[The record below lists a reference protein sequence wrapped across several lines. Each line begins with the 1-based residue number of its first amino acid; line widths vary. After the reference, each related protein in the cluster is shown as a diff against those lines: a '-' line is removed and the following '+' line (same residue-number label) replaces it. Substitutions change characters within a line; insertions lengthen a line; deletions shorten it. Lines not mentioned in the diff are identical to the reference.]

1 MVLQS
6 LPNLQNRI
14 QQHFRNSNM
23 WLCYFTAQAYVT
35 SLFLKYVFKN
45 FQTNILVTLLTLYQ
59 YNRFKLPLA
68 LIDDTGSI
76 EAIAFSS
83 IAEDLVER
91 NAYQAS
97 QNMKIHATDHAASLQ
112 TAVGKIRLFHIG
124 MSTDMSSNFSI
135 KYVIRKSFPI
145 ANHPQCYFC
154 HIMRLA
160 NYSECIMLYLLPYL
174 MENMC
179 FQNTP
184 ASPILPLP
192 ATNDTSSVTRF
203 FLIIT
208 I

>member
-1 MVLQS
+1 MQIIEGCYIQLHRKDNSHSTINKMVLQS

-14 QQHFRNSNM
+14 QQHFRNSKM
-23 WLCYFTAQAYVT
+23 WLCYFTAHAYVT

-68 LIDDTGSI
+68 LTDDTGSI

-112 TAVGKIRLFHIG
+112 TAVGKNKTIPHR
-124 MSTDMSSNFSI
+124 NEYW
-135 KYVIRKSFPI
+135 YVIK
-145 ANHPQCYFC
+145 
-154 HIMRLA
+154 
-160 NYSECIMLYLLPYL
+160 LLH
-174 MENMC
+174 
-179 FQNTP
+179 
-184 ASPILPLP
+184 
-192 ATNDTSSVTRF
+192 
-203 FLIIT
+203 
-208 I
+208 

>member
-6 LPNLQNRI
+6 LPILQNRI
-14 QQHFRNSNM
+14 QQHFRNSKM
-23 WLCYFTAQAYVT
+23 WLCYFTAHAYVT

-68 LIDDTGSI
+68 LTDDTGSI

-145 ANHPQCYFC
+145 DKPPSTSLLSHNEVSQLFWMYHVIFITISYGKHVF
-154 HIMRLA
+154 
-160 NYSECIMLYLLPYL
+160 SEYTCIAY
-174 MENMC
+174 
-179 FQNTP
+179 
-184 ASPILPLP
+184 I
-192 ATNDTSSVTRF
+192 TSSSN
-203 FLIIT
+203 
-208 I
+208 